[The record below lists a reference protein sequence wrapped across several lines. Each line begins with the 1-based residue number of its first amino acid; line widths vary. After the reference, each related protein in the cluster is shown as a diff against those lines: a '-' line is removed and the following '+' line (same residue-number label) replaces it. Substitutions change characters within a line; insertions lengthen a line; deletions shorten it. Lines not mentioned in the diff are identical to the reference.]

1 MSKFW
6 TAASPLVDSRRR
18 VALEFGF
25 AGGRSTGYHPPGRC
39 STPLVALSLVC
50 GGQLPACPS
59 FLRYAHLSAPYVV
72 LDTTRPLPLLA
83 PPTPPCGAMSFLFGS
98 GGSRDDD
105 DGAPPPPPPTDDL
118 SSFSPDAPDADSP
131 FSLGGSAFAGDTD
144 DLDGGG
150 GGTADAYGSAGL
162 SSLGGAADGGLF
174 GGGSGGSLSGGSG
187 LSGGSASSAATSA
200 GGDDGPLPPIRLDVG
215 ALDLSPS
222 FPLDGGDV
230 DYLFLDAPAGGVRK
244 KSWSEQLTYMAGL
257 AYLAGGTAGVAA
269 GARAGLTASAGKPR
283 KLRINAVL
291 NAAGR
296 RGALAANSAAVLA
309 VLFSAAETAAYG
321 AAEEDGAANYA
332 AAGAVAG
339 GVFKSTR
346 GVRVAGAWA
355 LGGAALGLAGVY
367 ASRQGVYGR
376 GLRGAL

>member
-1 MSKFW
+1 MA
-6 TAASPLVDSRRR
+6 T
-18 VALEFGF
+18 
-25 AGGRSTGYHPPGRC
+25 RS
-39 STPLVALSLVC
+39 
-50 GGQLPACPS
+50 
-59 FLRYAHLSAPYVV
+59 
-72 LDTTRPLPLLA
+72 
-83 PPTPPCGAMSFLFGS
+83 
-98 GGSRDDD
+98 
-105 DGAPPPPPPTDDL
+105 PPPPPPTDDL
-118 SSFSPDAPDADSP
+118 SSFSPDVPEADSP
-131 FSLGGSAFAGDTD
+131 FSLGGSAFAGDAD
-144 DLDGGG
+144 DLDGV

-162 SSLGGAADGGLF
+162 SSLGGTADGGLF
-174 GGGSGGSLSGGSG
+174 GAPTTGGSLSGGVDG
-187 LSGGSASSAATSA
+187 LGDSAASLGEGEDTS
-200 GGDDGPLPPIRLDVG
+200 LPPIRLDVG

-230 DYLFLDAPAGGVRK
+230 DYLFLDSPGGGGVRK

-257 AYLAGGTAGVAA
+257 AYLTGGTAGVAA
-269 GARAGLTASAGKPR
+269 GARAGLAASAGKPR

-321 AAEEDGAANYA
+321 MADEDGAANYA

>member
-1 MSKFW
+1 
-6 TAASPLVDSRRR
+6 
-18 VALEFGF
+18 
-25 AGGRSTGYHPPGRC
+25 
-39 STPLVALSLVC
+39 
-50 GGQLPACPS
+50 
-59 FLRYAHLSAPYVV
+59 
-72 LDTTRPLPLLA
+72 
-83 PPTPPCGAMSFLFGS
+83 MSFLFGS
-98 GGSRDDD
+98 RGSRDGD
-105 DGAPPPPPPTDDL
+105 DGAAPPPPPTDDL
-118 SSFSPDAPDADSP
+118 SSFSPDAPEADSP
-131 FSLGGSAFAGDTD
+131 FSLGGSAFAGDAD

-150 GGTADAYGSAGL
+150 GTVDAYSSAGL

-174 GGGSGGSLSGGSG
+174 GAPSTGGSLSGGGGG
-187 LSGGSASSAATSA
+187 LGGGSSGATSA
-200 GGDDGPLPPIRLDVG
+200 AGEDSPLPPIRLDVG

-230 DYLFLDAPAGGVRK
+230 DYLFLDAPGGGGVRK

-257 AYLAGGTAGVAA
+257 AYLTGGAAGVAA
-269 GARAGLTASAGKPR
+269 GARAGLVASAGKPR

-376 GLRGAL
+376 GMRGAL